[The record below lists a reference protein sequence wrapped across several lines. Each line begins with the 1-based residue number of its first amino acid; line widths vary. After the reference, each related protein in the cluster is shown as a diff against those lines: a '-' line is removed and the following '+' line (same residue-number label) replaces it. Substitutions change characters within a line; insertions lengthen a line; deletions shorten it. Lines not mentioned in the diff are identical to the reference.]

1 MVMIELNK
9 DVDETAVQEV
19 AESSAKKKL
28 KAKQKRKKRLSKLVD
43 QSGRGSFPASDPP
56 GRY

>member
-43 QSGRGSFPASDPP
+43 QSGRGLVS
-56 GRY
+56 G